1 MLADTVEA
9 AVRSM
14 KTHNTD
20 EIKETIDKLVQGKID
35 AGQLNNCPLTFKE
48 ITTIKQSFLTIL
60 SGAYH
65 QRVEYPKLREN
76 DEKETDKN

>member
-14 KTHNTD
+14 KTHNID
-20 EIKETIDKLVQGKID
+20 EIRDTIDKLVEAKID
-35 AGQLNNCPLTFKE
+35 AGQLDNCPLTFKE

-76 DEKETDKN
+76 NETEPNKN